1 LTNPDMRVSVG
12 IETLTDRPELPAQI
26 RPGSSASRGASNHP
40 FGNTVMNLTSKTD
53 LASLP
58 FSGPL
63 PGPKDHAF
71 ISVTS
76 LWKVFGDSPESAL
89 SPEYAELDR
98 AAILDKLGCVVA
110 LRDVSFDVAQG
121 ETFVVMGLSGSGKS
135 TLARSLIRLIEPT
148 SGKIQIGG
156 QEVSRFSESEL
167 IAFRR
172 SKVAM
177 VFQHYG
183 LLPHRCVFD
192 NVSWGLEIQGVS
204 KGNRHARTQEVLNLV
219 GLQDWEHAYP
229 RELSGG
235 MQQRVG
241 LARALAVDPD
251 ILLMDE
257 PFSGLDP
264 LIRRNMQD
272 ELVRLQT
279 GLRKTIVFITHDL
292 SEALKIGDR
301 IAIMRDGQIVQI
313 GSPEEIVLNPIDQ
326 YVEEFTRDVRRESI
340 LTAARLMDDPSAVVN
355 VSLGAKAVKKSTE
368 NLNGASVF
376 IVDQHQKYL
385 GVLSPQESERAIR
398 DQVQSFEQSPGYINS
413 EVPPVVLLTRCD
425 EIIPMCMTT
434 DLPIPVVDQQGTL
447 VGEIRREAV
456 AAAISSGNNSSGTN
470 SPATNKEPL
479 MPAPPNAN
487 PQPTP

>member
-1 LTNPDMRVSVG
+1 
-12 IETLTDRPELPAQI
+12 
-26 RPGSSASRGASNHP
+26 
-40 FGNTVMNLTSKTD
+40 MNLISNSDQSSTD
-53 LASLP
+53 PSSTDQSSLP
-58 FSGPL
+58 FSGLGDNP
-63 PGPKDHAF
+63 F

-76 LWKVFGDSPESAL
+76 LWKVFGDRPELAL
-89 SPEYAELDR
+89 SPEYANQDQ
-98 AAILDKLGCVVA
+98 AAVLDKLGCVVA
-110 LRDVSFDVAQG
+110 LQDVSFEVAQG

-135 TLARSLIRLIEPT
+135 TLVRSLIRLIEPT
-148 SGKIQIGG
+148 SGTILIGD
-156 QEVSRFSESEL
+156 QEVGRFSETEL

-192 NVSWGLEIQGVS
+192 NAGWGLEIQGVS
-204 KGNRHARTQEVLNLV
+204 KTDRRVRTQEVLNLV
-219 GLQDWEHAYP
+219 GLRGWEHAYP

-257 PFSGLDP
+257 PFGGLDP

-301 IAIMRDGQIVQI
+301 IAIMRDGRIVQI

-340 LTAARLMDDPSAVVN
+340 LTASRLMSDPLAVVN
-355 VSLGAKAVKKSTE
+355 VSLGAKAVMQSTE
-368 NLNGASVF
+368 HLDGASVF

-398 DQVQSFEQSPGYINS
+398 DRVQSFEQSPGYINS
-413 EVPPVVLLTRCD
+413 NVPPVVLMTPCE
-425 EIIPMCMTT
+425 EIIPMCMAT
-434 DLPIPVVDQQGTL
+434 DLPIPVVDQHGTL
-447 VGEIRREAV
+447 VGEVRREAV
-456 AAAISSGNNSSGTN
+456 AAAISYGASSPGSNCPGSSSPGSN
-470 SPATNKEPL
+470 SPGTGKEPL
-479 MPAPPNAN
+479 IPNPPEAN
-487 PQPTP
+487 PPSTP

>member
-1 LTNPDMRVSVG
+1 MKHSSNTDPSPLPFSV
-12 IETLTDRPELPAQI
+12 
-26 RPGSSASRGASNHP
+26 
-40 FGNTVMNLTSKTD
+40 
-53 LASLP
+53 P
-58 FSGPL
+58 FSGPGDD
-63 PGPKDHAF
+63 PF

-76 LWKVFGDSPESAL
+76 LWKVFGDRPELAL
-89 SPEYAELDR
+89 SPEYANQDQ
-98 AAILDKLGCVVA
+98 AAILNKLGCVVA
-110 LRDVSFDVAQG
+110 LQDVSFDVAQG

-135 TLARSLIRLIEPT
+135 TLVRSLIRLIEPT
-148 SGKIQIGG
+148 SGKVLIGD
-156 QEVSRFSESEL
+156 QEVGRFSETEL

-192 NVSWGLEIQGVS
+192 NAGWGLEIQGVS
-204 KGNRHARTQEVLNLV
+204 KTDRRVRTQEVLNLV
-219 GLQDWEHAYP
+219 GLQGWEHAYP
-229 RELSGG
+229 RALSGG

-241 LARALAVDPD
+241 LARALAVDPA

-272 ELVRLQT
+272 ELVRLQS

-301 IAIMRDGQIVQI
+301 IAIMRDGRIIQI

-340 LTAARLMDDPSAVVN
+340 LTASRLMSEPLAVVN
-355 VSLGAKAVKKSTE
+355 VGLGAKAVMKSTE
-368 NLNGASVF
+368 NLDGACVF
-376 IVDQHQKYL
+376 IVDQHRKYL
-385 GVLSPQESERAIR
+385 GVLSPQESERAVR
-398 DQVQSFEQSPGYINS
+398 DRVQSFEDSPGYIDS
-413 EVPPVVLLTRCD
+413 RVPPVVLMTSCE
-425 EIIPMCMTT
+425 EIIPMCLAT
-434 DLPIPVVDQQGTL
+434 DSPIPVVDQQGTL

-456 AAAISSGNNSSGTN
+456 ADAITSGTN
-470 SPATNKEPL
+470 SPGNNLPGNNSMGNSVGTNSPGTPENDL
-479 MPAPPNAN
+479 MAAPPEASPDPNI
-487 PQPTP
+487 